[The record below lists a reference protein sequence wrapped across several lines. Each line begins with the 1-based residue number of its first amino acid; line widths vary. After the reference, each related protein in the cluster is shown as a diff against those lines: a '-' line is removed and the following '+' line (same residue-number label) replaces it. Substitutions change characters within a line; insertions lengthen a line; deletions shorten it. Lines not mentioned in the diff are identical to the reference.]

1 MDLFA
6 RILIIKHYILLFFY
20 LITFIYFLTVI
31 YKFVKKGQ
39 NIVSKKYIDDEQKL
53 RMQKHMHIYNF
64 VLLVVILILMS
75 VEIWFLIPGIRCL
88 PSVISQRPKT
98 DICIV
103 ETSWQDESFKNYT
116 VCKTKNKT
124 IAFYHSGE
132 SIPQNSIIKV
142 NYYEEI
148 EIGYIVNTHY
158 IQEELHE

>member
-6 RILIIKHYILLFFY
+6 KILIIKHYILLFCY

-31 YKFVKKGQ
+31 YKLIKKGQ
-39 NIVSKKYIDDEQKL
+39 NIVSKKYISDERKEI
-53 RMQKHMHIYNF
+53 MQKRVHIYNF
-64 VLLVVILILMS
+64 SLLVVILLLMS
-75 VEIWFLIPGIRCL
+75 VEIWFLIPGIKCL
-88 PSVISQRPKT
+88 PSIILQNPKT

-132 SIPQNSIIKV
+132 SIPKNNIIKV

-148 EIGYIVNTHY
+148 EIGYIINDHY
-158 IQEELHE
+158 ILEELYE